1 MVNSHLRVSRKGRF
15 NIFPNTRAKIIFYVA
30 ISSAYL
36 LVVFILVIKQGDN
49 I

>member
-30 ISSAYL
+30 ISTVY
-36 LVVFILVIKQGDN
+36 
-49 I
+49 